1 MEKVKKITDR
11 EIIRATYKHGGF
23 IKLMQQLVDDEEPHY
38 QIEHWDSE
46 IDVTRF
52 KTKVETCGS
61 LEKIRKA
68 WRRTIN
74 IDYMAMR
81 RVEILYPENQ
91 KVIDVY
97 QNIYYTNKEFYIK
110 LKYLLYSEGG
120 REVLNDKTLHYQN
133 AA

>member
-1 MEKVKKITDR
+1 MEKVMKITDR
-11 EIIRATYKHGGF
+11 EIIRSTYNWGAF
-23 IKLMQQLVDDEEPHY
+23 IKLNQQLVDDEEPHY
-38 QIEHWDSE
+38 QIEHWEHE
-46 IDVTRF
+46 IDMTRD
-52 KTKVETCGS
+52 KTKIETCGS

-81 RVEILYPENQ
+81 RVETLYPDNQ
-91 KVIDVY
+91 KIIKVY
-97 QNIYYTNKEFYIK
+97 KNVYYTNKEFYIK

-133 AA
+133 VA

>member
-1 MEKVKKITDR
+1 MGKAMNITDR
-11 EIIRATYKHGGF
+11 EIIRSNYNDGGY
-23 IKLMQQLVDDEEPHY
+23 ILLMQQFVDNEEPHY
-38 QIEHWDSE
+38 QIEHWRHKFDLTE
-46 IDVTRF
+46 HKTR
-52 KTKVETCGS
+52 VETCGS
-61 LEKIRKA
+61 LEKIRKQ

-81 RVEILYPENQ
+81 RVQILYPDNQ

-97 QNIYYTNKEFYIK
+97 QNVYYTNKEFYIK

-120 REVLNDKTLHYQN
+120 RKVLNDKTLHYQN

>member
-1 MEKVKKITDR
+1 MKITNR
-11 EIIRATYKHGGF
+11 EIIRSTYSFGGF

-38 QIEHWDSE
+38 QIEHWDHE
-46 IDVTRF
+46 IDMSQD
-52 KTKVETCGS
+52 KTKIETCGS

-68 WRRTIN
+68 WRRTISFDH
-74 IDYMAMR
+74 ISMR
-81 RVEILYPENQ
+81 RVQILYPDNQ
-91 KVIDVY
+91 KLIDVY
-97 QNIYYTNKEFYIK
+97 QNVYYTNKKFYIK